1 MCRNSVFIHW
11 IFWRCLDCARVSK
24 TRWKYHDILQY
35 MYCMCVCVAKEH
47 LILWARNMH
56 FLHLSL
62 VVMMIHSISGSFL
75 CIDTHETLCINH
87 LWLNVGAVRADPH
100 TFPHLYTRQHLVWIL
115 CSFINETADLCP
127 VFLSVFCLENLRL
140 KGACEPCQHCQ
151 TCCCGSNSNRDG
163 AHLLLT

>member
-1 MCRNSVFIHW
+1 MIKIS
-11 IFWRCLDCARVSK
+11 IFGARVSK
-24 TRWKYHDILQY
+24 TRWKYHDILQD
-35 MYCMCVCVAKEH
+35 VC
-47 LILWARNMH
+47 LCCQGTPRSLH

-62 VVMMIHSISGSFL
+62 VVMMIHSMSGSFL
-75 CIDTHETLCINH
+75 CIDTHETHCIDH
-87 LWLNVGAVRADPH
+87 LWLNAGAVRADPH

-140 KGACEPCQHCQ
+140 KGVCEPCQHCQ
-151 TCCCGSNSNRDG
+151 TCCCGSNSNRGG